1 MKKSEL
7 VKIIKEELQGYSPQI
22 GKTKGLT
29 PDTLNKIL
37 KKIAS
42 GDDYE
47 PEGEVDEKKRPGLW
61 ANINAKRKRGEKP
74 SHGNS
79 KAHKDAVAAG
89 KKINTKEDVGSSSK
103 GNVAIEKELEKA
115 MQQAGQQIATAA
127 KSAKV
132 AKEDNPDSVQEGVV
146 LTLGL
151 IAGAP
156 GLIEFLGKAVNFIGK
171 VFGAK
176 AGTQVGTYL
185 TKIGHKFE
193 DFYISSIGTW
203 LLKAFPEKFKGQNPN
218 DVSSSLHDYAHGIY
232 LALISALAIGA
243 GVQAAKALQLAVAAT
258 EGGLAGLK
266 SYEVLKLAKDI
277 AKFGVK
283 V

>member
-1 MKKSEL
+1 MKKSQL
-7 VKIIKEELQGYSPQI
+7 IQAIKEVL
-22 GKTKGLT
+22 
-29 PDTLNKIL
+29 
-37 KKIAS
+37 
-42 GDDYE
+42 
-47 PEGEVDEKKRPGLW
+47 GEEKPGLW
-61 ANINAKRKRGEKP
+61 ANIRAKRARGEKP
-74 SHGNS
+74 AHKNS
-79 KAHKDAVAAG
+79 NAHKDAVKAG
-89 KKINTKEDVGSSSK
+89 KKINAKEDVGNSSK
-103 GNVAIEKELEKA
+103 GNIAIEKELEKA
-115 MQQAGQQIATAA
+115 MQQAGQQIANAA

-132 AKEDNPDSVQEGVV
+132 AKGDNPDNVQEGVV

-156 GLIEFLGKAVNFIGK
+156 GLIAFLGKAVNFIGK

-176 AGTQVGTYL
+176 TGTQVGTYL

-193 DFYISSIGTW
+193 NFYINSIGSW
-203 LLKAFPEKFKGQNPN
+203 LLKSFPEKFKGQDPN
-218 DVSSSLHDYAHGIY
+218 DESSSLHDYAHGIY

-283 V
+283 A